1 MDCRARFLGAVETP
15 RTPRSLRWA
24 TILPAEP
31 TLARERCVCRGGRRG
46 GVSSRCSARFSAG
59 KRPPADGSFRRKTSR
74 SPARRSA
81 IPAPAV
87 VI

>member
-1 MDCRARFLGAVETP
+1 MDCRARFLGAVKTT

-59 KRPPADGSFRRKTSR
+59 
-74 SPARRSA
+74 
-81 IPAPAV
+81 APAGRRFV
-87 VI
+87 SSEDIPVAGQAFSDSGAGSCH